1 MEGTQ
6 HYTKNTK
13 LKWLIRKAFINDTIL
28 CVFHRQYKTI
38 ISALFVPNDN
48 CSNEPGATY
57 IEPGALGRLILGL
70 GRIHKLSQNNLSV
83 TFTYIVILFVI
94 HWHPFVIVIPCHH
107 PHCHFPTLLGP
118 ADRLIRFA
126 SLSEHHISTFE
137 TKRCCH
143 QELINLDSTIT
154 KDWRMCTSLAR
165 SPKTS

>member
-1 MEGTQ
+1 MTQ
-6 HYTKNTK
+6 YFVCFTVN
-13 LKWLIRKAFINDTIL
+13 IRQSLVPCLFPTIT
-28 CVFHRQYKTI
+28 VRM
-38 ISALFVPNDN
+38 S
-48 CSNEPGATY
+48 
-57 IEPGALGRLILGL
+57 LGRLILGL
-70 GRIHKLSQNNLSV
+70 ERIHKLSQNYLSV

>member
-1 MEGTQ
+1 MEDTQ
-6 HYTKNTK
+6 HYTKNTES
-13 LKWLIRKAFINDTIL
+13 KWLIRKAFINDTIL

-94 HWHPFVIVIPCHH
+94 HCQLSPICNRHPAPSS
-107 PHCHFPTLLGP
+107 
-118 ADRLIRFA
+118 
-126 SLSEHHISTFE
+126 SLSFSHTAWACRSFDKIRLFIRAS
-137 TKRCCH
+137 H
-143 QELINLDSTIT
+143 QHFRD
-154 KDWRMCTSLAR
+154 
-165 SPKTS
+165 